1 MCPSLMNTNDKV
13 LKCTVSV
20 QNYCVFLFCFF
31 VFLGMEEANENVFWR
46 HLASRKMDRAQFYSP
61 FVCPDIEL

>member
-1 MCPSLMNTNDKV
+1 MHCLCAE
-13 LKCTVSV
+13 L
-20 QNYCVFLFCFF
+20 LCFF